1 MSALGPLL
9 LEDTFWH
16 CANGSDFQLCLTILE
31 RDAQNLP
38 AAPMK
43 LFTQDFD
50 PATEPR
56 CAVTPDT
63 ARKLLSLGL
72 EVSVA
77 PDTGKASNHPDTQ
90 FTDAGATIAS
100 DPAQALSSADIVAAV
115 DKPSLETV
123 SRLKPGSWFLGM
135 IDPFNRQDLI
145 RAFAEAK
152 INAVSLEM
160 IPRTTLAQ
168 KMDVLSSQAN
178 LAGYEAVIEA
188 AKISRKLLPMMMT
201 PAGTISPSR
210 VFVIGVGVAGLQA
223 IATAKRLGARV
234 EAFDTRPV
242 VEEQVKSLGA
252 KFIKIDLGEMG
263 QTDQGYAK
271 ELTPEQLEK
280 QRQAQ
285 GEICARSD
293 IVVTTAKLFGRPA
306 PKLILPDVVAKM
318 QPGSV
323 IVDLAAETGG
333 NVAWTDN
340 EAELK
345 AAGEVVVTDNGVTI
359 LRYAK
364 FENLV
369 PTHASQV
376 YATNIYNFIEHFW
389 DKENQTLKL
398 NLEDEILKGCLLT
411 KDGQIIHDKFKQA

>member
-1 MSALGPLL
+1 
-9 LEDTFWH
+9 
-16 CANGSDFQLCLTILE
+16 
-31 RDAQNLP
+31 
-38 AAPMK
+38 MK

-50 PATEPR
+50 PTTEPR

-63 ARKLLSLGL
+63 ARKLIALGL
-72 EVSVA
+72 DVSLA
-77 PDTGKASNHPDTQ
+77 ADTGHASMHPDRQ
-90 FTDAGATIAS
+90 FTDAGASIAPDAS
-100 DPAQALSSADIVAAV
+100 AALAAADIVAAV
-115 DKPSLETV
+115 DKPTPETIA
-123 SRLKPGSWFLGM
+123 RLKPGSWFLGM
-135 IDPFNRQDLI
+135 IDPFNRRDLLQ
-145 RAFAEAK
+145 AFAAAQVK
-152 INAVSLEM
+152 AVSLEM

-168 KMDVLSSQAN
+168 KMDVISSQAN
-178 LAGYEAVIEA
+178 LAGYEAIIEA
-188 AKISRKLLPMMMT
+188 AKVSRKLLPMMMT
-201 PAGTISPSR
+201 PAGTISPAR

-285 GEICARSD
+285 GDICARSD

-306 PKLILPDVVAKM
+306 PKLILPDVVARM

-333 NVAWTDN
+333 NVSWTDN

-345 AAGEVVVTDNGVTI
+345 AAGDIVLTDNGVTI

-389 DKENQTLKL
+389 DKEAKTLKL
-398 NLEDEILKGCLLT
+398 NLDDEILKGCLMT
-411 KDGQIIHDKFKQA
+411 NDGQIIHPKFQQA